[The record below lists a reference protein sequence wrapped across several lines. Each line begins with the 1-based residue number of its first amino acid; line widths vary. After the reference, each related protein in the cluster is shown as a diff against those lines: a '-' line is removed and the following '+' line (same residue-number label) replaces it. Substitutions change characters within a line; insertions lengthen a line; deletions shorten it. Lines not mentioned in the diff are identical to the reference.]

1 MEGKEAE
8 GRPYLYGG
16 SHVGGRMRA
25 VLLRTPS
32 AFTSALNTP
41 RQMTVSRLRLARSC
55 LASDT
60 TSKAQAQLSLAVSRV
75 LPRIYLLLLTID
87 AIN

>member
-60 TSKAQAQLSLAVSRV
+60 TSKGSSTAVTGGEPCSTSY
-75 LPRIYLLLLTID
+75 LPPTAY
-87 AIN
+87 N